1 MKYNARRIIAL
12 FIIGLLLGNLLLGIL
27 LLPPFILS
35 GNSTAGAQPVIADT
49 ARMETTSAVE
59 SPATAESEIVMTPIY
74 DVPLTVGEQQF
85 VEEIAEQFG
94 IQPQI
99 IFGIMYVESGFD
111 NAATSEE
118 CIGIMQVDKNYA
130 PQWVTN
136 SEHLI
141 KQYNIPDVSDLHD
154 FKLNVILGC
163 QAYSEWRTIIQTK
176 GMRPN
181 LDTLGAYNNGY
192 NYIAQP
198 DYKYAANVLAFATTL
213 QQGYKVTQPDET
225 TQL

>member
-1 MKYNARRIIAL
+1 MKYKARRIMML
-12 FIIGLLLGNLLLGIL
+12 FIIGLLLGSLLLL
-27 LLPPFILS
+27 PFILS

-49 ARMETTSAVE
+49 ARVETTSAVE

-118 CIGIMQVDKNYA
+118 CIGIMQIDKNYA
-130 PQWVTN
+130 TLWATN
-136 SEHLI
+136 SEYLI

-225 TQL
+225 AQL